1 MGVTAIEDA
10 DLAKFGGGARM
21 RRERLSR
28 ARLARLLGDKLQTQ
42 DVDEDDALVAE
53 IFQVVGLRPFWAA
66 VHRVGTSHE
75 EHSLLVVRPSGGVSA
90 PLGGRFLSGGRS

>member
-1 MGVTAIEDA
+1 MRGV
-10 DLAKFGGGARM
+10 KR
-21 RRERLSR
+21 
-28 ARLARLLGDKLQTQ
+28 Q

-53 IFQVVGLRPFWAA
+53 ILQVGGLRPFWPA

-90 PLGGRFLSGGRS
+90 PLGGCFLSGRRSYQT